1 LYSYFKVEIRKNRIK
16 NAGAEIPNV
25 VNLFEGDHHD
35 CSPVKESHLSPLA
48 HSWYA
53 LAESTPYIPLG
64 KE

>member
-1 LYSYFKVEIRKNRIK
+1 MK
-16 NAGAEIPNV
+16 NAGVEISNV

>member
-1 LYSYFKVEIRKNRIK
+1 MGKNRMK
-16 NAGAEIPNV
+16 NVGVEIPNV
-25 VNLFEGDHHD
+25 VNLLYLRVIIMTAVLLKNLI
-35 CSPVKESHLSPLA
+35 SSSLA